1 MGHVP
6 RMALPPLQPH
16 DLPDQDCLLRRR
28 QVEQAET
35 ALVITI
41 LHELPEGQPPL
52 DAGPF
57 FLGGARGANRA
68 ITRGGFPRAK
78 TMPFQP
84 EIAASLK
91 NLFEPIAELEGR
103 QRDASLSQVWRKP
116 SDRLC
121 QFLLTTSQFTIG
133 RCSALLWVAE
143 AEVRVVEASDT

>member
-1 MGHVP
+1 MKL
-6 RMALPPLQPH
+6 APLEP
-16 DLPDQDCLLRRR
+16 DRLPDQDRLLRCR
-28 QVEQAET
+28 QVEQAEI

-41 LHELPEGQPPL
+41 LPCDYQGRVH
-52 DAGPF
+52 GP
-57 FLGGARGANRA
+57 
-68 ITRGGFPRAK
+68 K

-91 NLFEPIAELEGR
+91 NLFESIAEMEGR
-103 QRDASLSQVWRKP
+103 QRDASLSQVWRTP